1 MADASGV
8 QISVLSHHEPRP
20 GENTY
25 TRRENGGINI
35 RPNITQLRT
44 PHKRDIAA
52 LFDSTPIHAEN
63 TSIDSPQT
71 SIRRSLDSSATKQSA
86 FSLDVTQTPQQSRQ
100 DSFDSTSSTGNNNVN
115 KQFNNEMGVAQ
126 QQQADADKFGMWDG
140 VFARCLLNIF
150 GVIMFLRVPWMVAY
164 AGIFNSLLII
174 MISVSITGISATS
187 LSAISTNGIVANG
200 GAYYMISRS
209 LGAQFGGAI
218 GLMFYVANA
227 VGCPMYLVGFA
238 ETIVGMNDGN
248 TLMVEGWDLQ
258 IVGVLSLLF
267 ICFICFAGLKYVVK
281 FQLILLLILVLS
293 IFAFII
299 GAFIPTL
306 HDDYSAWTNVGS
318 QNLWPDWNKEAAYK
332 GKDVNGT
339 FVELKCAYQEKGS
352 TNKIMLNANDTL
364 EKIDGTITFGAVLA
378 VFFPAVTGIMAG
390 ANISGDLKDPS
401 YAIPKGTNLALG
413 VSTLVY
419 ILLAIIVGLVGV
431 RSVPGLVKGTE
442 CPYGGIYHD
451 YLFMAKASLWP
462 PIIYAGIFGATLSSA
477 IASLVGA
484 PRILQAVAQDKLFPG
499 LDIFAK
505 GVGKGNEPIAA
516 YLLTM
521 AITVCC
527 ILIGDLNAIA
537 PLITNFFMAS
547 YALTNLAVYE
557 ASASKS
563 PGWRPTFKFY
573 NKWLSLFGTF
583 LCFGFMLFLNVWMSF
598 FTVTIGILLY
608 IIVGRVAPDV
618 NWGSSGEG
626 ARYIIAYRSLRSLA
640 ATQQHVKNWR
650 PQLLAIV
657 NSEEASTKEEEKVD
671 NGVIALLRD
680 LRKGHGLAIVG
691 AVLSNE
697 NSTSEVD
704 GGIDPEALL
713 KIQTRRAQLKLQL
726 ESCLVK
732 GFAEVVHAK
741 NVRQG
746 VYSMLQVA
754 GIGTMRPNTLI
765 VPFKEE
771 WYKMSCEEIREF
783 VGMIG
788 DAFDFGYGV
797 VFMRRPEKYYD
808 YSKNAMAGPTRRG
821 FSFNSSKKG
830 KKVHRK
836 DSADYVKDVV
846 NMPKTQ
852 RTSVIHL
859 NSDDIDGNK
868 QPETENTLDVWW
880 LSDDGGLT
888 LLLPHL
894 IIRNRR
900 RYQETKGINMRV
912 MNTIGEDELGR
923 AGRELTRLDTL
934 INEKF
939 RIGAQ
944 VCNVIMKSAKER
956 KIQNSNTWEKYQSKW
971 ENVKQI
977 LKNTDNIPE
986 GKGDEDFDSLLQSTR
1001 KKVMLGETIAFES
1014 GKSNLT
1020 VINVPVPR
1028 KDKMNDPWYPY
1039 EYMSWLDGL
1048 SHVERP
1054 SLLVHGSNV
1063 DCLTFYS

>member
-1 MADASGV
+1 MTDASNV
-8 QISVLSHHEPRP
+8 ELSVLSHHEPRP
-20 GENTY
+20 GECTY
-25 TRRENGGINI
+25 TRHENGGGVNL
-35 RPNITQLRT
+35 RPPITQLRT
-44 PHKRDIAA
+44 PHKRDISE
-52 LFDSTPIHAEN
+52 LFDNTPVSTFDGLETPN
-63 TSIDSPQT
+63 SPM
-71 SIRRSLDSSATKQSA
+71 RRSMDSTSSSATKQSG
-86 FSLDVTQTPQQSRQ
+86 FSLAPMQSPHRFRSE
-100 DSFDSTSSTGNNNVN
+100 SFDSNAGENNNAT
-115 KQFNNEMGVAQ
+115 QDIAQ
-126 QQQADADKFGMWDG
+126 QDDGDKFGMWDG

-174 MISVSITGISATS
+174 LISVSITGISATS

-238 ETIVGMNDGN
+238 ETIVGLSGGN

-267 ICFICFAGLKYVVK
+267 ICIICFAGLKYVVK
-281 FQLILLLILVLS
+281 FQLVLLGILVLS
-293 IFAFII
+293 ILAFII
-299 GAFIPTL
+299 GALVPSL
-306 HDDYSAWTNVGS
+306 HDDFPAWTNIGS
-318 QNLWPDWNKEAAYK
+318 QNLWADYNRDAAYK

-339 FVELKCAYQEKGS
+339 FVELTCAYQEKGTS
-352 TNKIMLNANDTL
+352 NKIMLNANDTL
-364 EKIDGTITFGAVLA
+364 QKVDGTVTFGVVLA

-413 VSTLVY
+413 VSTIIY
-419 ILLAIIVGLVGV
+419 IVLAIIVGLVGL
-431 RSVPGLVKGTE
+431 RSVPGLVKGSE

-462 PIIYAGIFGATLSSA
+462 PIVYAGIFGATLSSA

-499 LDIFAK
+499 LDIFGK
-505 GVGKGNEPIAA
+505 GVGKGNEPLAA
-516 YLLTM
+516 YGLTM
-521 AITVCC
+521 AITIGC

-563 PGWRPTFKFY
+563 PGWRPTFKYY

-598 FTVTIGILLY
+598 FTVMIGILLY
-608 IIVGRVAPDV
+608 ILVGKVAPNV

-626 ARYIIAYRSLRSLA
+626 AKYIMAYRSLRSLA

-657 NSEEASTKEEEKVD
+657 GSEEAATAEEEKVD

-680 LRKGHGLAIVG
+680 LRKGHGLAMVG
-691 AVLSNE
+691 AVLNNE
-697 NSTSEVD
+697 QSTSKVD

-713 KIQTRRAQLKLQL
+713 KMKTRRTQLKLQL
-726 ESCLVK
+726 EKCLVK

-754 GIGTMRPNTLI
+754 GIGSMRPNTLI
-765 VPFKEE
+765 ITFRED
-771 WYKMSCEEIREF
+771 WYNMPYEEIREY

-797 VFMRRPEKYYD
+797 VLMRRPEKYYE
-808 YSKNAMAGPTRRG
+808 YSKEIIAMPTRGGG
-821 FSFNSSKKG
+821 FSFSSKRKI
-830 KKVHRK
+830 KKVARK
-836 DSADYVKDVV
+836 DSIDQAKDVV
-846 NMPKTQ
+846 NMPKAQ
-852 RTSVIHL
+852 RTSIINL
-859 NSDDIDGNK
+859 SIDDGDADGAIK

-900 RYQETKGINMRV
+900 RYQETKGITMRV

-934 INEKF
+934 INDKF

-944 VCNVIMKSAKER
+944 VCNVILKSKKQR
-956 KIQNSNTWEKYQSKW
+956 KIQNEKLWKSYEEKW

-977 LKNTDNIPE
+977 LTNTENIP
-986 GKGDEDFDSLLQSTR
+986 KGAGDDNFKSLLNSTK
-1001 KKVMLGETIAFES
+1001 KKVILGETIAFES
-1014 GKSNLT
+1014 GKSNLA

-1028 KDKMNDPWYPY
+1028 KDKMDDPWYPY

-1048 SHVERP
+1048 SHVDRP
-1054 SLLVHGSNV
+1054 CLLIHGSNV